1 MGVKATKKVQ
11 EPKFH
16 IANMAALMK
25 MLHGALRGKT
35 PKLPK
40 GCTHAVYSPTG
51 DMDPLTALW
60 ESETKGKPVLN
71 ECEVLGEVNDV
82 IFTDAWGIKCLKK
95 GGLRL
100 DEYKVIQLLAQPQQ
114 PAKVDVSEVKVRPS
128 RDPRPTE
135 LRTKLKPAFYFKKG
149 VPPKGKEAM
158 SVINDNGRL
167 LNWEDKRAGFWRQNV
182 NYIRN
187 DTLPFPVIT
196 TCKEYDKVAKGTFLL
211 RLAEIE
217 HLALVNRYRGWSQH
231 RWTGEANGSTEFFFR
246 DWRWPVG
253 YSTYLK
259 AGVLPSRE
267 FYAFI
272 TGKDIPTL
280 PSYNKEKAQ

>member
-1 MGVKATKKVQ
+1 MGVKTAKKVQ

-16 IANMAALMK
+16 IINMPALMR
-25 MLHGALRGKT
+25 MLHGALRGKI

-51 DMDPLTALW
+51 EMDPLTALW
-60 ESETKGKPVLN
+60 ETEVKGKTTLC

-82 IFTDAWGIKCLKK
+82 VLTDAWGVKCLQR

-100 DEYKVIQLLAQPQQ
+100 DEYKVLQLLIKPQQ
-114 PAKVDVSEVKVRPS
+114 DVKALNAEIKARPS
-128 RDPRPTE
+128 KDPRPKE
-135 LRTKLKPAFYFKKG
+135 LQTKVKPAFFFKKG
-149 VPPKGKEAM
+149 KAPKGKQAM
-158 SVINDNGRL
+158 DVINDNGRL
-167 LNWEDKRAGFWRQNV
+167 LNWEGKRAGFWRQNV
-182 NYIRN
+182 NFTRD
-187 DTLPFPVIT
+187 DTLPFPVVT
-196 TCKEYDKVAKGTFLL
+196 TARGYDKVAKGKFLL
-211 RLAEIE
+211 RLAEVE

-246 DWRWPVG
+246 DWRWPAG

-267 FYAFI
+267 FYQFI
-272 TGKDIPTL
+272 TGEDLASL
-280 PSYNKEKAQ
+280 PSYNKENAQ